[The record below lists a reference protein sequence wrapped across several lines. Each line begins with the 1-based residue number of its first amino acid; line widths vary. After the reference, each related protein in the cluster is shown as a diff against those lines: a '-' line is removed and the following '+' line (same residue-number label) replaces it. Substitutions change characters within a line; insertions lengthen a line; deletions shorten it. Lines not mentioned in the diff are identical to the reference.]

1 MGVKDSNYQIVYRGE
16 VLDHLIPSQWVFF
29 QRLKSYGGGYWLG
42 RTYQDFLSVWPGA
55 TCIVISGITVH
66 YGL

>member
-29 QRLKSYGGGYWLG
+29 QRLKSYGGGDLPP
-42 RTYQDFLSVWPGA
+42 RLDTTLS
-55 TCIVISGITVH
+55 
-66 YGL
+66 